1 MSISR
6 LLVACSFPLTT
17 LILGNSDV
25 NGFGNHSFII
35 QDQIVLTNGKVLSGT
50 ISLFP
55 GLVYSFGNVHIN
67 PEDVTFFS
75 RELESP
81 LKWRILTSN
90 GSQYIA
96 PLGGDELF
104 IRVCSSDDESCMSA
118 REIKV
123 LLSDINSITLHPRPN
138 QKSRPAYQLTLKDG
152 NEVPVDLLDKVIYL
166 NEGKLKKSIDASDI
180 IDLSFNG
187 ALQGSVKNKNGEI
200 THIGLCYVDC
210 PYVSL
215 KLAGRTDVVRLP
227 WQSVAF
233 LDRVEERAETVIDL
247 DEVSEAGPLF
257 KDYENFE
264 VLEIELHDAA
274 KALLSGS
281 QGFDIPEVEFLA
293 PNKRIPREKKSQLK
307 DKSTKE
313 IIALAKDIVAAK
325 RKRNGLKQCF
335 QRSSSNDQNIN
346 QYHSEEN
353 ISAIEFKAP
362 LLEDDI
368 DDQNLNQYYNEEKD
382 SAIESEEP
390 MLEDSIDFSSYLDED
405 APIAASDVHIPL
417 KGESGQVFDEMPE
430 ENQPSDVFVSYSSGT
445 SSGFY
450 ISRKKVSNEDYQK
463 FIHAVGYKPPPHWI
477 GGQIPSGQEAFPVV
491 NVTYKDILLYSVW
504 TGKRLPAFDELR
516 AASNFSNG
524 LIDKED
530 HVNEW
535 TSTQSSLDDAVI
547 ADQAV
552 AGIRMSENAMP
563 SYVIYGNQNVSPLQ
577 NGEFNS
583 YTGFRLVSAKD

>member
-1 MSISR
+1 MFR
-6 LLVACSFPLTT
+6 LLVACSFPMTA
-17 LILGNSDV
+17 LIYGQSDV
-25 NGFGNHSFII
+25 NGSRNHSFII
-35 QDQIVLTNGKVLSGT
+35 QDQIVLKNGKVLSGT

-55 GLVYSFGNVHIN
+55 DLVYSFGNVHLN

-75 RELESP
+75 RALESSHF
-81 LKWRILTSN
+81 KWRILTSN

-96 PLGGDELF
+96 PLGGGSLF
-104 IRVCSSDDESCMSA
+104 IRVCSSDDESCMST

-123 LLSDINSITLHPRPN
+123 LLSDVNSITLHPRSS
-138 QKSRPAYQLTLKDG
+138 QKKRPAYQLTLKDG

-166 NEGKLKKSIDASDI
+166 NEGKLRKSIDASDI

-215 KLAGRTDVVRLP
+215 KLVGRADVVRLP

-233 LDRVEERAETVIDL
+233 LDKIKEPAETVIDM
-247 DEVSEAGPLF
+247 DGVSPTGSLF

-264 VLEIELHDAA
+264 VLEIEFHDAA
-274 KALLSGS
+274 KALLGGS
-281 QGFDIPEVEFLA
+281 QGFDIPEVEFIT
-293 PNKRIPREKKSQLK
+293 PNKRVPREKKSQLK
-307 DKSTKE
+307 DKSAKE

-325 RKRNGLKQCF
+325 RKKNSVEQCF
-335 QRSSSNDQNIN
+335 KASFSDDQNIN
-346 QYHSEEN
+346 QHYREKN
-353 ISAIEFKAP
+353 IP
-362 LLEDDI
+362 T
-368 DDQNLNQYYNEEKD
+368 
-382 SAIESEEP
+382 IESEE
-390 MLEDSIDFSSYLDED
+390 LLFEDNIDFSAYSDED
-405 APIAASDVHIPL
+405 APFASLDVEIPL
-417 KGESGQVFDEMPE
+417 KEEICQVRDEMPE
-430 ENQPSDVFVSYSSGT
+430 ENQRPDVFVSYPCGT

-477 GGQIPSGQEAFPVV
+477 GGQIPPGQEAFPVV
-491 NVTYKDILLYSVW
+491 NITYKDILLYSVW
-504 TGKRLPAFDELR
+504 TGKRLPAFDELK

-530 HVNEW
+530 LVNEW
-535 TSTQSSLDDAVI
+535 TSTQSNLDGAII

-563 SYVIYGNQNVSPLQ
+563 SYEIYGNQNASPLQ

-583 YTGFRLVSAKD
+583 YTGFRLVSVKD